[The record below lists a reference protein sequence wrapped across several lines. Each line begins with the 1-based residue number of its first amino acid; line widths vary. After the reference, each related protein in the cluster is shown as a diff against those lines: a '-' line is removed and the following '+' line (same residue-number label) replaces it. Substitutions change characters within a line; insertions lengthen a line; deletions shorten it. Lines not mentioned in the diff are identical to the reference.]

1 MIRTAPRQL
10 AVLAMLGLAGWA
22 ELPAALAP
30 RGEDA
35 RAIADLFWGFF
46 WVCAIVWL
54 IVVIALLAAMMRR
67 RGAGDEAA
75 EPLADRARQERRAG
89 RVVAAAIALTVVT
102 LIVLTVLSYFTN
114 RSIASVARDEHLKIR
129 VTGHQWWWEVVYD
142 DPKPERQVAT
152 ANEIHVPVGEPVELE
167 LLASDVIHSFWVPSL
182 AGKKDLI
189 PGRQNSQTLLVERP
203 GVYRGQCAEFC
214 GLQHAFMG
222 LTVIAH
228 ERAEFDAWQA
238 AQLKTAAPPADAL
251 RQQGA
256 RVFQTKGCFL
266 CHAVR
271 GTTAAAKV
279 APNLTHVASRRT
291 LAAGALP
298 MTRGSLAAWIADPQA
313 IKPGTKMPRVDL
325 SPDELEAVVAYVEG
339 LT

>member
-214 GLQHAFMG
+214 GLQHANMHFQ
-222 LTVIAH
+222 VIAQPSADFDTWVSEQQRPAPTPTDTTV
-228 ERAEFDAWQA
+228 ERGQ
-238 AQLKTAAPPADAL
+238 QLFLGSSCVYCHTVSGTNAT
-251 RQQGA
+251 GA
-256 RVFQTKGCFL
+256 VG
-266 CHAVR
+266 
-271 GTTAAAKV
+271 
-279 APNLTHVASRRT
+279 PDLTHVASRTT
-291 LAAGALP
+291 LAAGTIANTP
-298 MTRGSLAAWIADPQA
+298 DDLARWIADPQSV
-313 IKPGTKMPRVDL
+313 KPGTQMPGTTL
-325 SPDELEAVVAYVEG
+325 TPEEMQELVAYLESLG
-339 LT
+339 

>member
-1 MIRTAPRQL
+1 MRAAARAL
-10 AVLAMLGLAGWA
+10 AVLAILALGGCAD
-22 ELPAALAP
+22 LPATLDP
-30 RGEDA
+30 RGGDA

-46 WVCAIVWL
+46 WVCTVVWL
-54 IVVIALLAAMMRR
+54 AVVVALLLAIMRR
-67 RGAGDEAA
+67 RSPGENGT
-75 EPLADRARQERRAG
+75 EPLAEDARQERSAG
-89 RVVAAAIALTVVT
+89 RVIAAAVALTAVALV
-102 LIVLTVLSYFTN
+102 VLTVLSYFTN
-114 RSIASVARDEHLKIR
+114 RSIANVARDEHLKIR

-167 LLASDVIHSFWVPSL
+167 LLASDVIHSFWVPAL

-189 PGRQNSQTLLVERP
+189 PGRQNSQTLLVEKP
-203 GVYRGQCAEFC
+203 GIYRGQCAEFC

-228 ERAEFDAWQA
+228 ERPAFDAWQD
-238 AQLKTAAPPADAL
+238 AQLRAAAPPTDAL
-251 RQQGA
+251 RQQGE

-271 GTTAAAKV
+271 GTAAGAKV
-279 APNLTHVASRRT
+279 APDLTHLASRRT
-291 LAAGALP
+291 LAAGALA

-313 IKPGTKMPRVDL
+313 IKPGAKMPRVDL

>member
-1 MIRTAPRQL
+1 M
-10 AVLAMLGLAGWA
+10 MLVPAGCA
-22 ELPAALAP
+22 ELPATLVP
-30 RGEDA
+30 RGGDA
-35 RAIADLFWGFF
+35 QAIADLFWIFLL
-46 WVCAIVWL
+46 VCALVWVL
-54 IVVIALLAAMMRR
+54 VVLGLLLALWRR
-67 RGAGDEAA
+67 RGAEETAD
-75 EPLADRARQERRAG
+75 PLAGHDRATRIAG
-89 RVVAAAIALTVVT
+89 RAVGIAVALTVVA
-102 LIVLTVLSYFTN
+102 LVALTVLSYFTN
-114 RSIASVARDEHLKIR
+114 RSIANVARDEHLKIR

-189 PGRQNSQTLLVERP
+189 PGRQTSQTLEVHKA
-203 GVYRGQCAEFC
+203 GIYRGQCAEFC

-222 LTVIAH
+222 LTVVAH

-238 AQLKTAAPPADAL
+238 AQLKAAAPPADTL
-251 RQQGA
+251 RQQGE

-279 APNLTHVASRRT
+279 APDLTHVASRRT

-313 IKPGTKMPRVDL
+313 IKPGSKMPRVDL